1 MNKILITGGAGFI
14 GSSLAEK
21 LLEDFNN
28 FVVIIDNLSTGNLK
42 KLPNID
48 NSRFKFINID
58 VNDRV
63 SLQEVMLSYKFD
75 FVFHY
80 AAMVGVKRTLENPVD
95 VLKDID
101 GIHNIVDL
109 SKNTGVKRIFYSS
122 SSEIYGESIEFPQ
135 NEQTTPLN
143 SRLPYAIVKNIGEAY
158 LGAYHQK
165 YGLNYT
171 IFRFFNTYGPK
182 QSRNFVI
189 SKFLYA
195 ASRNEDITI
204 YGDGLQ
210 SRTFCYIDDNIN
222 ATYNAFK
229 RNLFVN
235 DVVNIGSDVEISIKD
250 LAQLIIDIT
259 GSHSKIV
266 YVPAL
271 EDGDM
276 HRRLPDISKMREK
289 LWNPKISLE
298 KGILNILEKGLFE
311 LQITS

>member
-143 SRLPYAIVKNIGEAY
+143 SRLPYAIVKKKKET
-158 LGAYHQK
+158 L
-165 YGLNYT
+165 
-171 IFRFFNTYGPK
+171 
-182 QSRNFVI
+182 
-189 SKFLYA
+189 
-195 ASRNEDITI
+195 
-204 YGDGLQ
+204 
-210 SRTFCYIDDNIN
+210 
-222 ATYNAFK
+222 
-229 RNLFVN
+229 
-235 DVVNIGSDVEISIKD
+235 VE
-250 LAQLIIDIT
+250 
-259 GSHSKIV
+259 
-266 YVPAL
+266 
-271 EDGDM
+271 
-276 HRRLPDISKMREK
+276 
-289 LWNPKISLE
+289 
-298 KGILNILEKGLFE
+298 
-311 LQITS
+311 

>member
-289 LWNPKISLE
+289 LWDPKISLE

>member
-182 QSRNFVI
+182 QNRNFVI

-195 ASRNEDITI
+195 ASHNEDITI

-229 RNLFVN
+229 RDLFVN
-235 DVVNIGSDVEISIKD
+235 DATNIIAPEQGFFVEALDNLAYIDVNDGAKTHQRSSIIR
-250 LAQLIIDIT
+250 II
-259 GSHSKIV
+259 HQ
-266 YVPAL
+266 
-271 EDGDM
+271 E
-276 HRRLPDISKMREK
+276 
-289 LWNPKISLE
+289 SLS
-298 KGILNILEKGLFE
+298 N
-311 LQITS
+311 